1 MRNNANA
8 IQGSIQLILMALGG
22 TFGYKVIF
30 GAFQTASINFE
41 EKVFRFPHLP
51 LEVSEKDKL
60 RLFGYMWH
68 ELSHAK
74 YTNPDSPKAV
84 KPKAFAIFNRL
95 EDVFIECK
103 HNAVSDFAKMRMEGL
118 TNILIE
124 DGSLAASKPD
134 ESPASI
140 FTNFC
145 LNFGY
150 AHVVDHKQ
158 CIPLADSDEKLF
170 EKTFGLPL
178 LIKVKALIRS
188 CATAADS
195 LENART
201 ANHMLEILE
210 EEAKD
215 RKDKANQQQ
224 QQQQQQQNGEADQG
238 QGQQQQQNGGESQ
251 SNQESQASGSN
262 SSQSPTSEMKE
273 QSQGQGGSGGEGA
286 SKDQEIADAIESL
299 LNDKLLSESND
310 VRSTLDFN
318 HLDAQNGKVFS
329 YEPPNAP
336 LLGQNADI
344 SKYKVLPSL
353 ALQVK
358 RSFESKNKCRVRARV
373 TGTRLHKK
381 FPLAMAVGNPNV
393 FRHKTETKA
402 MNTHV
407 SIAWDT
413 SGSMDSHDRFTISQ
427 QAIVSM
433 IDAFEKTRGLTSSVC
448 EFSGRFRN
456 HIKAL
461 KLEHHSLEQV
471 KSNFITRA
479 DGGTPTEYGQYW
491 CMEQCMASKAK
502 RKIIII
508 ITDGRPNSAEHLP
521 TMNKLCAQAGVEV
534 YALGLRCQAV
544 TQYWKNSMN
553 IHDIS
558 DLPNQISNVIKG

>member
-1 MRNNANA
+1 MKNNANA

-22 TFGYKVIF
+22 TFGFKVIF
-30 GAFQTASINFE
+30 GAFHTASINFE
-41 EKVFRFPHLP
+41 EKVFHFPHLP
-51 LEVSEKDKL
+51 LEVTEKDKL

-84 KPKAFAIFNRL
+84 KPKAFAIFNTL

-124 DGSLAASKPD
+124 DGNLASSKPD

-150 AHVVDHKQ
+150 AYVVDHKQ
-158 CIPLADSDEKLF
+158 CIPLADSNEKLF

-224 QQQQQQQNGEADQG
+224 QQQQQNGEADNGQG
-238 QGQQQQQNGGESQ
+238 QIQQQQQDGGQSQ
-251 SNQESQASGSN
+251 NTQDLQGQGSD
-262 SSQSPTSEMKE
+262 SSQTSEMKE
-273 QSQGQGGSGGEGA
+273 QSQGHGGSGGEGA
-286 SKDQEIADAIESL
+286 SKDQQIADAIESL
-299 LNDKLLSESND
+299 LNDKLMSESND

-318 HLDAQNGKVFS
+318 HLDAQNGNVFT
-329 YEPPNAP
+329 YEPPTAP
-336 LLGQNADI
+336 VVGRNADI

-353 ALQVK
+353 TLQIK
-358 RSFESKNKCRVRARV
+358 RSFESKNKRRVRARA

-381 FPLAMAVGNPNV
+381 FPLAMAVGNPNI

-413 SGSMDSHDRFTISQ
+413 SGSMDLYDRFKISQ

-448 EFSGRFRN
+448 EFSDRYQN

-461 KLEHHSLEQV
+461 KLEQHSLEQV

-479 DGGTPTEYGQYW
+479 NGGTPTEYGQYW
-491 CMEQCMASKAK
+491 CLEQCMASKAK

-521 TMNKLCAQAGVEV
+521 TINKLCAQAGVEV
-534 YALGLRCQAV
+534 YALGLRCQSV
-544 TQYWKNSMN
+544 TQHWNNSMN

-558 DLPNQISNVIKG
+558 DLPHQISNVVKA